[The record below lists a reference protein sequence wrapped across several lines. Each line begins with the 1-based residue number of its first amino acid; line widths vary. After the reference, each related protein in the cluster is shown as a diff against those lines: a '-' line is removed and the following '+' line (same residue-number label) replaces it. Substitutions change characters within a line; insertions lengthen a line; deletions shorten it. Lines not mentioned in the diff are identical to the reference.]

1 VNMSLD
7 VSLGSGDEPAGSSR
21 QHAGPA
27 TNRTLYDTTHVSI
40 AYAHQYGVL
49 QAGFVYGTA

>member
-1 VNMSLD
+1 MSLD